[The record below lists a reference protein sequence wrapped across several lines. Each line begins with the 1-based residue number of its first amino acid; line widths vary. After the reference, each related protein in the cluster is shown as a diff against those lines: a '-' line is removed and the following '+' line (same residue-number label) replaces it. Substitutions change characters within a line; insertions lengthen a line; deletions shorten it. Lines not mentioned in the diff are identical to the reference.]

1 MKHLQ
6 SYKLFESISNKDL
19 ELDVRDMF
27 LELEEDDGYYVGI
40 SMRPSG
46 VDMFCI
52 EASRDDLFQW
62 SDVKDYFERAHDYIV
77 ENGWNLTKSVLCYY
91 PQGDYNG
98 SYRIKT
104 KEFSGYNWNGF
115 IEFITDPTFI
125 ENNMINEIAL
135 IFDPKKLKWVEKN
148 DKLKRKFEF
157 KDFNEALVFIN
168 KLAPICESMNHHPE
182 INWVYNKI
190 EITLSTHDAGDKIT
204 ELDYQLANKIDK
216 II

>member
-6 SYKLFESISNKDL
+6 SYKLFEAISNTDL

-27 LELEEDDGYYVGI
+27 LELEEDDGYYVDI
-40 SMRPSG
+40 SMRPQG

-52 EASRDDLFQW
+52 DVSRDDLFQW
-62 SDVKDYFERAHDYIV
+62 SDVKDYFERAHDYIL
-77 ENGWNLTKSVLCYY
+77 ENGWDLTKSVLCYY

-115 IEFITDPTFI
+115 IEFITDSTFI

-157 KDFNEALVFIN
+157 KDFNEALTFIN

-204 ELDYQLANKIDK
+204 ELDYQLAKKIDK
-216 II
+216 I